1 MLRAMGP
8 KYKKVKTITKKI
20 LKSGRPLKI
29 KINLF

>member
-8 KYKKVKTITKKI
+8 KYKKGKTITKKI

-29 KINLF
+29 KTILY